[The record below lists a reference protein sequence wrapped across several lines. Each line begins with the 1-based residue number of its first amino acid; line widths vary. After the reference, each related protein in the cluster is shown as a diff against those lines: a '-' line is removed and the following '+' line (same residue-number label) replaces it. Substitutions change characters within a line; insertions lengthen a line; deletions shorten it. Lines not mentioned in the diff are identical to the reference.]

1 MAHTTIQEKRR
12 RQIMDALTRCLL
24 KKPFNQTSIKDIA
37 AVARINHGML
47 HYYYKSKEDILF
59 NYIEFVIDHYKTIF
73 EEWMVSKAPDFKDPE
88 DMLRAC
94 IDFAYHRITSNRDL
108 SKIFLEFQALA
119 IYNPKIKKKL
129 RQAYTEWIET
139 VQIIIAKTCR
149 EEASVPHISAGL
161 VAFSE
166 GISLLSLIL
175 DKDDVEIEGLFKTF
189 KEQFIQY
196 FMKNIPR

>member
-1 MAHTTIQEKRR
+1 MTHSTIQEKRR

-37 AVARINHGML
+37 AAARINHGML
-47 HYYYKSKEDILF
+47 HYYYKSKEDILL
-59 NYIEFVIDHYKTIF
+59 NYIEFVIEHYKIIF
-73 EEWMVSKAPDFKDPE
+73 ENWMVSKAPDFQNPE

-94 IDFAYHRITSNRDL
+94 FDFAYHRITSNRDL
-108 SKIFLEFQALA
+108 SKIFVEFQELA

-129 RQAYTEWIET
+129 RKAYSEWIET
-139 VQIIIAKTCR
+139 VQIILTKTCK

-175 DKDDVEIEGLFKTF
+175 DKGDVEIEGLFKAF
-189 KEQFIQY
+189 QELFVQY
-196 FMKNIPR
+196 FMKSIAR

>member
-1 MAHTTIQEKRR
+1 
-12 RQIMDALTRCLL
+12 MDALTRCLL

-37 AVARINHGML
+37 AAAGINHGML
-47 HYYYKSKEDILF
+47 HYYYKSKEDILL

-73 EEWMVSKAPDFKDPE
+73 EEWMASKTPDFQNPE

-94 IDFAYHRITSNRDL
+94 LDFAYHRITSDRDL
-108 SKIFLEFQALA
+108 SKIFIEFQELA

-129 RQAYTEWIET
+129 RKAYSEWIET
-139 VQIIIAKTCR
+139 VQILLTENCK

-166 GISLLSLIL
+166 GISLISIIL
-175 DKDDVEIEGLFKTF
+175 DKNDVEIEGLFKVF
-189 KEQFIQY
+189 QEQFIQY
-196 FMKNIPR
+196 FMKNITR

>member
-1 MAHTTIQEKRR
+1 MAQTAIQGKRR

-37 AVARINHGML
+37 AAAKINHGML
-47 HYYYKSKEDILF
+47 HYYFKSKEDILL

-73 EEWMVSKAPDFKDPE
+73 EEWMASKTPEFKGPE
-88 DMLRAC
+88 DMLRAGL
-94 IDFAYHRITSNRDL
+94 DFAYHRITSNRDL
-108 SKIFLEFQALA
+108 SKIFLEFQELA

-129 RQAYTEWIET
+129 RKAYSEWIET
-139 VQIIIAKTCR
+139 IQMVLTETFKD
-149 EEASVPHISAGL
+149 EDSVPHISAGL

-175 DKDDVEIEGLFKTF
+175 DKDDVEIERLFKTF
-189 KEQFIQY
+189 QEPFIQY
-196 FMKNIPR
+196 FIKS

>member
-1 MAHTTIQEKRR
+1 
-12 RQIMDALTRCLL
+12 MDALTRCLL

-37 AVARINHGML
+37 AAAKINHGML
-47 HYYYKSKEDILF
+47 HYYYKSKEDILL
-59 NYIEFVIDHYKTIF
+59 NYIEFVIEDYKTIF
-73 EEWMVSKAPDFKDPE
+73 EDWMASKTPDFKDPE

-94 IDFAYHRITSNRDL
+94 LDFAYHRITSNRDL
-108 SKIFLEFQALA
+108 SKIFIEFQELA

-129 RQAYTEWIET
+129 RKAYSEWIET
-139 VQIIIAKTCR
+139 VHILLTRACK

-175 DKDDVEIEGLFKTF
+175 DKDDAEIKKLFKAF
-189 KEQFIQY
+189 QEQFIQY
-196 FMKNIPR
+196 FMKSITQ